1 MPPSPHDH
9 LFKAIFS
16 RPTEAASFLQAHLP
30 PELANSIRWDLLK
43 CVKSGFE
50 DADGTSTQADL
61 LYTTRLQ
68 TDEAP
73 EGVDIEIAILFEHQS
88 SVDDRMPLRLLGYM
102 LRTFEAQLAERGRKR
117 PAPVIPIVLYHGTE
131 RWTPPTSFAEWM
143 ALPAGA
149 LARVAPFLPDFRYV
163 LETPRPPR
171 PDAYRGNDG
180 VRFIR
185 LLLDHARS
193 QGFFDVLGEW
203 RALLIRLDG
212 DAGDQGVFAILALGI
227 EYVYRVTDRAAAPL
241 VKALNALGATAMQEI
256 AMSTY
261 QQAIDEGKQIGLSEG
276 KQIGQLSASR
286 AVLVRQCERRFGPLD
301 EAVRQRIETADADTL
316 MFWAENVVVAAT
328 LEEVFAGPLT

>member
-1 MPPSPHDH
+1 
-9 LFKAIFS
+9 
-16 RPTEAASFLQAHLP
+16 
-30 PELANSIRWDLLK
+30 
-43 CVKSGFE
+43 VKSGFE

-131 RWTPPTSFAEWM
+131 RWTPPTSFAEWL
-143 ALPAGA
+143 ALPASA

-193 QGFFDVLGEW
+193 RGFFDVLGEW

-276 KQIGQLSASR
+276 KQLGLSEGKQLGLSEGKQLGQLSASR

-316 MFWAENVVVAAT
+316 MLWAENVVVATT